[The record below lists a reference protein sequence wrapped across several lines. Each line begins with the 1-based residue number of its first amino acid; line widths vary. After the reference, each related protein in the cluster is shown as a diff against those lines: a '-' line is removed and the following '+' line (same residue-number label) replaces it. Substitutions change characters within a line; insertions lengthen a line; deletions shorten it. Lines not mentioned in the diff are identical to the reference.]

1 MGTLADMREEYTRGS
16 LHKSDLESEPLAQFE
31 KWFEQITS
39 MNVFDAN
46 AFTLSTINDRAFP
59 TARVVLLKGI
69 EEGKFVFYTNYNS
82 EKGAELARHPKV
94 AMTFFWRQLER
105 QVRILGTVE
114 RVKPETSDEYFKSR
128 PYGSR
133 LGALASPQSNIIQ
146 SRDWLEDRWKQLQR
160 EYPDGSAIER
170 PAHWGGYA
178 ITPVEF
184 EFWQGRGSRLHDR
197 FRYRPEGAGWAVE
210 RLAP

>member
-1 MGTLADMREEYTRGS
+1 MGALADMREEYTKGS
-16 LHKSDLESEPLAQFE
+16 LHKSDLQPDPIAQFN

-46 AFTLSTINDRAFP
+46 AFTLSTLNDSDFP

-82 EKGAELARHPKV
+82 EKGTELARHPKV
-94 AMTFFWRQLER
+94 SMTFFWRELER

-114 RVKPETSDEYFKSR
+114 KVAPEVSDEYFNSR
-128 PYGSR
+128 PYGSQ
-133 LGALASPQSNIIQ
+133 LGAIASPQSNVIQ
-146 SRDWLEDRWKQLQR
+146 SRDWLEDRWKKLSE
-160 EYPDGSAIER
+160 EYPTAESIDR

-178 ITPVEF
+178 ITPLEF
-184 EFWQGRGSRLHDR
+184 EFWQGRESRLHDR
-197 FRYRPEGAGWAVE
+197 FRYRAEGAGWAIE